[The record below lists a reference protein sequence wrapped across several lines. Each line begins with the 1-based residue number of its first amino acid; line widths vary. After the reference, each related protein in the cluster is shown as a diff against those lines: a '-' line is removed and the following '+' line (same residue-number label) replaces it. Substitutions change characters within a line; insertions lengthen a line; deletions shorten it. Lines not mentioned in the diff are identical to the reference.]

1 MKPLAQPQ
9 ASLQLRHHSRINLSV
24 LKSQIAKQL
33 GTKRAQCYFSYL
45 NGLLSQ
51 KLSKSEFNK
60 LCFVTLG
67 PENLPLH
74 NQLIGSILRNACQAK
89 TPPPITHDKGVQKP
103 VKASLKKSRQ
113 GDDGFNSSKTPT
125 SMPVS
130 SNGRNLLL
138 SPCRITVG
146 SQNWHFKD
154 HQSPPEPHGTAEIA
168 SDQSVVTYD
177 EAVSRENGDL
187 SSSNLR
193 RLQHQQGEPV
203 EQLAKRPRL
212 AMPLLH
218 DQGSVHGKDLVGK
231 SNVED
236 RDRLDHWECYR
247 EPLRAPLGIPFSSS
261 NIGGARRCLLPRAS
275 ASSGGF
281 GSSYHS
287 GELCNTEILKKQME
301 KMAETHGLGGVTMD
315 CVNLLNYSLDTY
327 LKRLIRSCVELVRA
341 RTGHEL
347 IKQTVFRLQPYRKPI
362 TGTWVGNNI
371 PTQIGGPLEGSHELK
386 NCCLI
391 SMRDFVVAM
400 ELNPQQLGEDW
411 PLLLEKICICSFEE
425 LDGSRQNVSL
435 TKEVICKKKRLP

>member
-9 ASLQLRHHSRINLSV
+9 ASVQLQHHSRINLSV

-33 GTKRAQCYFSYL
+33 GTNRAQCYFSYL

-89 TPPPITHDKGVQKP
+89 TLPPINHEKGVQNP
-103 VKASLKKSRQ
+103 VKASLKKKSRL
-113 GDDGFNSSKTPT
+113 GHDGFNSSQTPT
-125 SMPVS
+125 SLPIS
-130 SNGRNLLL
+130 SNGRNLPL
-138 SPCRITVG
+138 SPCRVTVG

-177 EAVSRENGDL
+177 EVVSRENGDL
-187 SSSNLR
+187 SSSNLK
-193 RLQHQQGEPV
+193 RLQHQQGDPM

-212 AMPLLH
+212 AKPLLH
-218 DQGSVHGKDLVGK
+218 DQGSVHGKDLVVK
-231 SNVED
+231 SYVED
-236 RDRLDHWECYR
+236 RDILDHWECYR
-247 EPLRAPLGIPFSSS
+247 EPLRAPLGIPFCSAS
-261 NIGGARRCLLPRAS
+261 IGGERRCLLPRAGVCS
-275 ASSGGF
+275 DGF
-281 GSSYHS
+281 GISYHS
-287 GELCNTEILKKQME
+287 GELCNTEMLKKQME
-301 KMAETHGLGGVTMD
+301 KMAEAHGLGGVTMD
-315 CVNLLNYSLDTY
+315 CVNLLNNSLDTY

-347 IKQTVFRLQPYRKPI
+347 IKQTVSRLQSYTKPI
-362 TGTWVGNNI
+362 AGTWVGNNI
-371 PTQIGGPLEGSHELK
+371 PTQIGGLLEGSHELK
-386 NCCLI
+386 NCCSI
-391 SMRDFVVAM
+391 SMQDFMVAM

-411 PLLLEKICICSFEE
+411 PLLLEKIRICSFEE
-425 LDGSRQNVSL
+425 SDGSR
-435 TKEVICKKKRLP
+435 